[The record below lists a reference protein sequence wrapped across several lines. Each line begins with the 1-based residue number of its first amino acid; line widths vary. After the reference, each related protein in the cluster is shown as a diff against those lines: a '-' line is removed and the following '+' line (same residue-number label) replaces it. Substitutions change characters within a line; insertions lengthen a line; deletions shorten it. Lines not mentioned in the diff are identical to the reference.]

1 MRAGFDLKYSV
12 LRLKFD
18 LFHFYG
24 VRLPMPRGR
33 AVGAALDAQWA
44 PRWTTT
50 KE

>member
-24 VRLPMPRGR
+24 VPRALPVIGGVWRIGGVVESGVR
-33 AVGAALDAQWA
+33 NA
-44 PRWTTT
+44 R
-50 KE
+50 